1 MGKSVVNCYFQEL
14 YVKLPEDNQFP
25 NAGGVTSKFTRVT
38 RRKTMSPPDTSL
50 AKKTRDPVVIISR
63 RDPIGGGMIQ

>member
-1 MGKSVVNCYFQEL
+1 MAIFKS

-25 NAGGVTSKFTRVT
+25 NAGRVTSKFTRVT
-38 RRKTMSPPDTSL
+38 RRTMSPPDTSL
-50 AKKTRDPVVIISR
+50 AKKTRDPVVFISR